1 VIVDP
6 FDLRTV
12 LIRACRDAAIDPGT
26 CVVWIVDASRPG
38 GSTPIAYLQPAGA
51 VRGDTV
57 QVFRAVGAER
67 ARAFEGS
74 THRFAV
80 WRRLPGLP
88 EAALGPMLRHE
99 LAHAVRWEES
109 GSGFYDADER
119 LRAAA
124 GGSAYAQLP
133 TEREAN
139 AAAAAYARHTLTPLD
154 LAELA
159 SAPELAGLLAAAPPA
174 DVVRETVALLGED
187 VEIVRAH
194 LEPRPGGALVEVVE
208 PVAAARP
215 AGRVR

>member
-1 VIVDP
+1 MIVDP

-38 GSTPIAYLQPAGA
+38 GATPIAYLQPAGA

-57 QVFRAVGAER
+57 QVFRAVGGER

-74 THRFAV
+74 AHRFAV

-109 GSGFYDADER
+109 GSAFYEADER

-124 GGSAYAQLP
+124 AASAYAQLP
-133 TEREAN
+133 TERVAN
-139 AAAAAYARHTLTPLD
+139 AAAAAYAHDTLTPVE
-154 LAELA
+154 LAELG

-174 DVVRETVALLGED
+174 DVVRETLVLLGED
-187 VEIVRAH
+187 VEVARPR
-194 LEPRPGGALVEVVE
+194 LEPRAGGALVEVVQ
-208 PVAAARP
+208 PVASAGP
-215 AGRVR
+215 VGRVR